1 MAQVIESSRTFFS
14 WRTGWNCLDVT
25 IVKNYNRDELVRFD
39 LAVLT
44 GQQHCIVEGATS
56 RFRHLEIV
64 RVRRFQSV
72 LILAI
77 LNHLFSFMVY
87 YYLFGAFLS
96 Q

>member
-14 WRTGWNCLDVT
+14 WGTGWNCLDVT
-25 IVKNYNRDELVRFD
+25 IVKNYNRDELIRLD

-44 GQQHCIVEGATS
+44 GQHCIVKGATS

-77 LNHLFSFMVY
+77 LNHLFSFMVC